1 MRSARRK
8 RQGKFRKRGFV
19 YKVRIKAGSCAYND
33 SFLCAMS
40 GRRQPAGAG
49 VGNER
54 GDEPVMVLR
63 RTLGIWE
70 RDFERNERR
79 NKILR
84 ELANS
89 RKTRVKRGSNE
100 IFEKEQKL

>member
-1 MRSARRK
+1 
-8 RQGKFRKRGFV
+8 
-19 YKVRIKAGSCAYND
+19 
-33 SFLCAMS
+33 
-40 GRRQPAGAG
+40 
-49 VGNER
+49 
-54 GDEPVMVLR
+54 MVLR
-63 RTLGIWE
+63 RTLGIWG

-79 NKILR
+79 NKILQ

>member
-1 MRSARRK
+1 
-8 RQGKFRKRGFV
+8 
-19 YKVRIKAGSCAYND
+19 
-33 SFLCAMS
+33 MS

-54 GDEPVMVLR
+54 GNEPFMVLR
-63 RTLGIWE
+63 RNVGIRG

>member
-1 MRSARRK
+1 MSTF
-8 RQGKFRKRGFV
+8 QKFIHY
-19 YKVRIKAGSCAYND
+19 YKPYKKVFIFDLICAAFI
-33 SFLCAMS
+33 SL
-40 GRRQPAGAG
+40 
-49 VGNER
+49 
-54 GDEPVMVLR
+54 
-63 RTLGIWE
+63 
-70 RDFERNERR
+70 ERNERR